1 MAYLLTL
8 EVALPGPVPKPESQR
23 RRRNKPKSYG
33 EADAVK
39 SEGAVVAPVL
49 GFEAPHDLVESLWD
63 SLATSVEGKYF
74 SPADWQRARIE
85 LHFLNELLNAGRLPG
100 AQAWAAVQSGLSAL
114 LISPAD
120 KRRVG
125 IELQAVRVDEDED
138 AAVSSM
144 DAWRA
149 KLGG

>member
-1 MAYLLTL
+1 M
-8 EVALPGPVPKPESQR
+8 PGPVPKPEAQR

-33 EADAVK
+33 EAENVK
-39 SEGAVVAPVL
+39 TAGAVVAPEL
-49 GFEAPHDLVESLWD
+49 GYEAHNLVTSLWD
-63 SLATSVEGKYF
+63 SLADSVEGKYF

-85 LHFLNELLNAGRLPG
+85 LHYLNELLLSGRTPG

-125 IELQAVRVDEDED
+125 IELQAVKVDEDED
-138 AAVSSM
+138 AAVASM

-149 KLGG
+149 KLGS